1 MSGNSSLKIIMEI
14 ALVWILV
21 FLSEN
26 INENH
31 VREKLDEEIA
41 RAFQTPALETLPSE
55 FLI

>member
-1 MSGNSSLKIIMEI
+1 MSGNSSLKIIMEV

-21 FLSEN
+21 FISEN